1 MDTQPNE
8 AVANDADNA
17 PVETAEDIYARLG
30 EEAFGVTDEEE
41 QPAEAEGDEPTDEGA
56 DDEPTLEEE
65 ADDLP
70 PIEPPVSLDAET
82 KEKFKGW
89 PRDAQEAFTKRVGE
103 LEKGFHSKAQ
113 EAAQAKQTAFQE
125 AQQQLAAYDA
135 QVAQHLQQYAQ
146 SITPQ
151 KPNPALMGYNPQA
164 YAEQLDAYESAQAQQ
179 QQLQHQA
186 MQYAQQAQ
194 VRAAQLEQANHA
206 EQHRVIVENFPEYA
220 DPTTGPELQRKLTAV
235 AKEMG
240 FPDELI
246 ASARAVDI
254 LAMRTAADWKA
265 KADKYDALQKDRMAK
280 VRAAKGKPPVT
291 ARPGVAQTPGQSHAR
306 NIAQLNEALTSKNR
320 DVAGEAFMKLI
331 ETKGW

>member
-1 MDTQPNE
+1 MTQE
-8 AVANDADNA
+8 ATPVGGETA
-17 PVETAEDIYARLG
+17 PVESTNPADVFTQLAAE
-30 EEAFGVTDEEE
+30 EFGVTDEEDQPE
-41 QPAEAEGDEPTDEGA
+41 DAPAEGESAEEA

-70 PIEPPVSLDAET
+70 PIDAPVSWDAEA
-82 KEKFKGW
+82 KETFKNL
-89 PRDAQEAFTKRVGE
+89 PREAQEIVAKRESERERFVQQ
-103 LEKGFHSKAQ
+103 KSQ

-135 QVAQHLQQYAQ
+135 QVAQQLQQYAQ

-291 ARPGVAQTPGQSHAR
+291 ARPGVAQTPGQSQAR